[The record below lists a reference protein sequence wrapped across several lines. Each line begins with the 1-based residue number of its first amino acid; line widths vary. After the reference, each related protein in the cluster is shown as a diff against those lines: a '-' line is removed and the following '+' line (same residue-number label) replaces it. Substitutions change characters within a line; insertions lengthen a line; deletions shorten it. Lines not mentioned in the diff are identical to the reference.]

1 MRPFFAYGKAG
12 VFFIVAIGA
21 DMPYIDKQ
29 YAEELLKKSQTCI
42 NDELLYT
49 VGGTDQGVTKP
60 QTRFCDMSSL
70 DVDDAGQEA
79 CTARKSHGACFGL
92 LDQNGLHSKSRSQL
106 RLQKTSLSLEPIVV
120 KRTEDETRA
129 FEKITRLACSRERG
143 SRELIDRLV
152 RDGFSRE
159 VAESAVQRALDCG
172 LIDDTR
178 YGAVLIRT
186 RVAQGRG
193 RKGIED
199 ELERAGIAA
208 SDIPGWPEEFFS
220 VDDFDPFR
228 VNANAEDD
236 VVVCSFG
243 SESSDEQE
251 IERALALLRRKPPRS
266 KNVQASAYRKLVTK
280 GYSTSVASAATR
292 RFMEEN

>member
-1 MRPFFAYGKAG
+1 M
-12 VFFIVAIGA
+12 AIGA

-29 YAEELLKKSQTCI
+29 YAEELLKKSQTRI

-49 VGGTDQGVTKP
+49 VGGTDQGVSKP
-60 QTRFCDMSSL
+60 QTHLRDMSSL
-70 DVDDAGQEA
+70 DVDDVGQEA

-106 RLQKTSLSLEPIVV
+106 RLQKTSLSLEPIAV
-120 KRTEDETRA
+120 KHTEDETRA
-129 FEKITRLACSRERG
+129 FEKVTRLACTRERG

-159 VAESAVQRALDCG
+159 VAESAVRRALDCG
-172 LIDDTR
+172 LINDTR

-280 GYSTSVASAATR
+280 GYSASVASAATR
-292 RFMEEN
+292 RFMKEN

>member
-1 MRPFFAYGKAG
+1 M
-12 VFFIVAIGA
+12 AIGA

-29 YAEELLKKSQTCI
+29 YAEELLKKSQTRI

-60 QTRFCDMSSL
+60 QTRFRDMSSL

-106 RLQKTSLSLEPIVV
+106 RFQKTSLSLEPIAV

-129 FEKITRLACSRERG
+129 FEKVTRLACARERG

-159 VAESAVQRALDCG
+159 VAESAVRRALDCG

-186 RVAQGRG
+186 RVSQGRG

-228 VNANAEDD
+228 VSANAEDD

-292 RFMEEN
+292 RFMEKN

>member
-1 MRPFFAYGKAG
+1 M
-12 VFFIVAIGA
+12 AIGA

-29 YAEELLKKSQTCI
+29 YAEELLKKSQTRI

-60 QTRFCDMSSL
+60 QTRFRDMSSL

-79 CTARKSHGACFGL
+79 CAARKSHGACFGL

-106 RLQKTSLSLEPIVV
+106 RLQKTSLSLEPIAV

-129 FEKITRLACSRERG
+129 FEKVTRLACSRERG

-159 VAESAVQRALDCG
+159 VAESAVRRALDCG

-228 VNANAEDD
+228 VNANAEDG
-236 VVVCSFG
+236 VVGCRFG

-251 IERALALLRRKPPRS
+251 IERALSLLRRKPPRS
-266 KNVQASAYRKLVTK
+266 KNIQASAYRKLVTK
-280 GYSTSVASAATR
+280 GYSASVASAATR
-292 RFMEEN
+292 RFMKEN

>member
-1 MRPFFAYGKAG
+1 M
-12 VFFIVAIGA
+12 AIGA

-29 YAEELLKKSQTCI
+29 YAEELLKKSQTRI

-60 QTRFCDMSSL
+60 QTRFRDMSSL

-92 LDQNGLHSKSRSQL
+92 LDQNRLHSKSRSQL
-106 RLQKTSLSLEPIVV
+106 RLQKTSLNLVPIAV

-129 FEKITRLACSRERG
+129 FEKVTRLACSRERG

-152 RDGFSRE
+152 RDGFSQE
-159 VAESAVQRALDCG
+159 VAESAVRRALDCG

-178 YGAVLIRT
+178 YGAGLIRT
-186 RVAQGRG
+186 RVSQGRG

>member
-1 MRPFFAYGKAG
+1 M
-12 VFFIVAIGA
+12 AIGA

-29 YAEELLKKSQTCI
+29 YAEELLKKSQTRI

-60 QTRFCDMSSL
+60 QTRFRDMSSL

-79 CTARKSHGACFGL
+79 CAARKSHGACFGL

-106 RLQKTSLSLEPIVV
+106 RLQKTSLSLEPIAV

-129 FEKITRLACSRERG
+129 FEKVTRLACSRERG

-152 RDGFSRE
+152 RDGFSQE
-159 VAESAVQRALDCG
+159 VAESAVRRALDCG

-228 VNANAEDD
+228 VNANAEDG
-236 VVVCSFG
+236 VVGCRFG

-251 IERALALLRRKPPRS
+251 IERALSLLRRKPPRS
-266 KNVQASAYRKLVTK
+266 KNIQASAYRKLVTK

-292 RFMEEN
+292 RFMKEN

>member
-1 MRPFFAYGKAG
+1 
-12 VFFIVAIGA
+12 
-21 DMPYIDKQ
+21 MPYIDKQ
-29 YAEELLKKSQTCI
+29 YAEELLKKSQTRI
-42 NDELLYT
+42 NDELLHT
-49 VGGTDQGVTKP
+49 VSDTGQGVTKP
-60 QTRFCDMSSL
+60 QTRFHDMSSL
-70 DVDDAGQEA
+70 DIVDAAQEA
-79 CTARKSHGACFGL
+79 CTTPKSHGACFGS
-92 LDQNGLHSKSRSQL
+92 LDQSGLQPKSHSQL
-106 RLQKTSLSLEPIVV
+106 RLQKTSLSLEPIAV

-129 FEKITRLACSRERG
+129 FEKVTRLACARERG

-159 VAESAVQRALDCG
+159 VAESAVRRALDCG

-186 RVAQGRG
+186 RVSQGRG

-228 VNANAEDD
+228 VSANAEDG
-236 VVVCSFG
+236 VVGCSFG

-266 KNVQASAYRKLVTK
+266 KNIQASAYRKLVTK

>member
-1 MRPFFAYGKAG
+1 M
-12 VFFIVAIGA
+12 AIGA

-29 YAEELLKKSQTCI
+29 YAEELLKKSQTRI
-42 NDELLYT
+42 NDELLHA

-60 QTRFCDMSSL
+60 QTRFRDMSSL
-70 DVDDAGQEA
+70 DVDDVGQEA

-129 FEKITRLACSRERG
+129 FEKVTRLACSRERG
-143 SRELIDRLV
+143 SRELINRLV

-159 VAESAVQRALDCG
+159 VAESAVRRALDCG

-186 RVAQGRG
+186 RIAQGRG

-220 VDDFDPFR
+220 VGDFDPFR

-236 VVVCSFG
+236 VVGCSFG

-266 KNVQASAYRKLVTK
+266 KNIQASAYRKLVTK

>member
-1 MRPFFAYGKAG
+1 M
-12 VFFIVAIGA
+12 AIGA

-29 YAEELLKKSQTCI
+29 YAEELLKKSQTRI

-60 QTRFCDMSSL
+60 QTRFRDMSSL

-79 CTARKSHGACFGL
+79 CTARKSHGACFSL
-92 LDQNGLHSKSRSQL
+92 LDRNGLHSKSRSQL
-106 RLQKTSLSLEPIVV
+106 RLQNASLSLEPIMAE
-120 KRTEDETRA
+120 RTEDETKA
-129 FEKITRLACSRERG
+129 FEKVTRLACARERG
-143 SRELIDRLV
+143 SRELADRLV

-159 VAESAVQRALDCG
+159 VAESAVRRALDCG

-186 RVAQGRG
+186 RVSQGRG

>member
-1 MRPFFAYGKAG
+1 
-12 VFFIVAIGA
+12 
-21 DMPYIDKQ
+21 MPYIDKQ
-29 YAEELLKKSQTCI
+29 YAEELLKKSQAST
-42 NDELLYT
+42 NGGPFRAA
-49 VGGTDQGVTKP
+49 GGTE
-60 QTRFCDMSSL
+60 
-70 DVDDAGQEA
+70 QEA
-79 CTARKSHGACFGL
+79 CTARKSRSACFGS
-92 LDQNGLHSKSRSQL
+92 LDQSGLQLKSRARS
-106 RLQKTSLSLEPIVV
+106 RLKNASLSLEPIMAE
-120 KRTEDETRA
+120 RTEDETRA
-129 FEKITRLACSRERG
+129 FEKVHRLACTRERG
-143 SRELIDRLV
+143 SRELADRLV

-159 VAESAVQRALDCG
+159 VAESAVRRALDCG

-186 RVAQGRG
+186 RVSQGRG

-228 VNANAEDD
+228 VNANAEDG
-236 VVVCSFG
+236 VVGCSFG

-266 KNVQASAYRKLVTK
+266 KNIQASAYRKLVTK

>member
-1 MRPFFAYGKAG
+1 
-12 VFFIVAIGA
+12 
-21 DMPYIDKQ
+21 MPYIDKQ
-29 YAEELLKKSQTCI
+29 YAEELLKKSQTRI

-60 QTRFCDMSSL
+60 QTRFRDMSSL

-92 LDQNGLHSKSRSQL
+92 LDQNGLHSKSRSRL

-129 FEKITRLACSRERG
+129 FEKVTRLACARERG

-152 RDGFSRE
+152 RDGFSQE

-236 VVVCSFG
+236 VVGCTFG
-243 SESSDEQE
+243 CESSDEQE

-266 KNVQASAYRKLVTK
+266 KNIQASAYRKLVTK

>member
-1 MRPFFAYGKAG
+1 
-12 VFFIVAIGA
+12 
-21 DMPYIDKQ
+21 MPYIDKQ
-29 YAEELLKKSQTCI
+29 YAEELLKKSQTGI
-42 NDELLYT
+42 NDELLHT
-49 VGGTDQGVTKP
+49 VGDTDQGVTKP
-60 QTRFCDMSSL
+60 QTRFRDMSSL
-70 DVDDAGQEA
+70 GVDDAGQEV
-79 CTARKSHGACFGL
+79 CTARKSHGAYFGL

-106 RLQKTSLSLEPIVV
+106 RLQKTSLSLEPIMAE
-120 KRTEDETRA
+120 RTEDETKA
-129 FEKITRLACSRERG
+129 FEKVTRLACARERG
-143 SRELIDRLV
+143 SRELVDRLV

-159 VAESAVQRALDCG
+159 VAKSAVQRALDCG

-186 RVAQGRG
+186 RVSQGRG

-236 VVVCSFG
+236 VVGYTFG

-266 KNVQASAYRKLVTK
+266 KNIQASAYRKLVTK

>member
-1 MRPFFAYGKAG
+1 M
-12 VFFIVAIGA
+12 AIGA
-21 DMPYIDKQ
+21 AMPYIDKQ
-29 YAEELLKKSQTCI
+29 YAEELLKKSQTRI

-49 VGGTDQGVTKP
+49 VGGTDQGVSKP
-60 QTRFCDMSSL
+60 QTRFRDMSSL

-79 CTARKSHGACFGL
+79 CAARKSHGACFGL
-92 LDQNGLHSKSRSQL
+92 LDQNGLQSKSRSQL

-129 FEKITRLACSRERG
+129 FEKVARLACSRERG

-159 VAESAVQRALDCG
+159 VAESAVRRALDCG

-236 VVVCSFG
+236 VVGCSFG

-266 KNVQASAYRKLVTK
+266 KNIQASAYRKLVTK

>member
-1 MRPFFAYGKAG
+1 M
-12 VFFIVAIGA
+12 AIGA

-29 YAEELLKKSQTCI
+29 YAEELLKKSQTRI
-42 NDELLYT
+42 NDELLHA

-60 QTRFCDMSSL
+60 QTRFRDMSSL
-70 DVDDAGQEA
+70 DVDDVGQEA

-92 LDQNGLHSKSRSQL
+92 LDQSGLHSKSRSQL

-129 FEKITRLACSRERG
+129 FEKVTHLACTRERG

-152 RDGFSRE
+152 RDGFPQE
-159 VAESAVQRALDCG
+159 VAESAVRRALDCG

-228 VNANAEDD
+228 VNANAEDG
-236 VVVCSFG
+236 VVGCSFG

-266 KNVQASAYRKLVTK
+266 KNIQASAYRKLVTK

>member
-1 MRPFFAYGKAG
+1 M
-12 VFFIVAIGA
+12 AIGA

-29 YAEELLKKSQTCI
+29 YAEELLKKSQTRI

-60 QTRFCDMSSL
+60 QTRFRDMSSL

-79 CTARKSHGACFGL
+79 CTARKSRSACFGS
-92 LDQNGLHSKSRSQL
+92 LDQSGLQPKSRARL
-106 RLQKTSLSLEPIVV
+106 RLQNASLSLEPIMAE
-120 KRTEDETRA
+120 RTEDETKA
-129 FEKITRLACSRERG
+129 FEKVTRLACARERG
-143 SRELIDRLV
+143 SRELVDRLV

-159 VAESAVQRALDCG
+159 VAKSAVQRALDCG
-172 LIDDTR
+172 LIDDVR
-178 YGAVLIRT
+178 YGTVLVRT
-186 RVAQGRG
+186 RVAQGCG

-199 ELERAGIAA
+199 ELDRAGIAA

-228 VNANAEDD
+228 VNANAEDG
-236 VVVCSFG
+236 VVGCSFG

-251 IERALALLRRKPPRS
+251 VERALALLRRKPPRS
-266 KNVQASAYRKLVTK
+266 KNIQASVYRKLVTK
-280 GYSTSVASAATR
+280 GYSTSVASVATR

>member
-1 MRPFFAYGKAG
+1 M
-12 VFFIVAIGA
+12 AIGA

-29 YAEELLKKSQTCI
+29 YAEELLKKPQTRI

-60 QTRFCDMSSL
+60 QTRFRDMSSL

-79 CTARKSHGACFGL
+79 CAARKSHGACFGL
-92 LDQNGLHSKSRSQL
+92 LDQSGLQPKSHSQL

-129 FEKITRLACSRERG
+129 FEKVTRLACARERG

-152 RDGFSRE
+152 RDGFSQE
-159 VAESAVQRALDCG
+159 VAESAVRRALDCG

-236 VVVCSFG
+236 VVGCTFG

-266 KNVQASAYRKLVTK
+266 KNVLASAYRKLVTK

-292 RFMEEN
+292 RFMKEN

>member
-1 MRPFFAYGKAG
+1 
-12 VFFIVAIGA
+12 
-21 DMPYIDKQ
+21 MPYIDKQ
-29 YAEELLKKSQTCI
+29 YAEELLKKSQTRI

-60 QTRFCDMSSL
+60 QTRFRDISSL

-92 LDQNGLHSKSRSQL
+92 LDQNGLHLKSRSQL

-129 FEKITRLACSRERG
+129 FEKVTHLACTRERG

-152 RDGFSRE
+152 RDGFPQE

-228 VNANAEDD
+228 VNANSEDGL
-236 VVVCSFG
+236 VCCSFG
-243 SESSDEQE
+243 CESSDEQE

-280 GYSTSVASAATR
+280 GYSTSVASTATR
-292 RFMEEN
+292 RFMEENG

>member
-1 MRPFFAYGKAG
+1 M
-12 VFFIVAIGA
+12 AIGA

-29 YAEELLKKSQTCI
+29 YAEELLKKSQTRI

-60 QTRFCDMSSL
+60 QTRFRDMSSL

-106 RLQKTSLSLEPIVV
+106 RLQKTSLSLEPIAV

-129 FEKITRLACSRERG
+129 FEKVTRLACSRERG

-152 RDGFSRE
+152 RDGFTQE
-159 VAESAVQRALDCG
+159 VAESAVRRALDCG

-236 VVVCSFG
+236 VVGCTFG

-251 IERALALLRRKPPRS
+251 IARALALLRRKPPRS
-266 KNVQASAYRKLVTK
+266 KNIQASAYRKLVTK

>member
-1 MRPFFAYGKAG
+1 
-12 VFFIVAIGA
+12 
-21 DMPYIDKQ
+21 MPYIDKQ
-29 YAEELLKKSQTCI
+29 YAEELLKKSQTRI

-60 QTRFCDMSSL
+60 QTRFRDMSSL
-70 DVDDAGQEA
+70 GVDDAGQEA
-79 CTARKSHGACFGL
+79 YTARKSHGACFGS
-92 LDQNGLHSKSRSQL
+92 LDQNGLHSESCSQL
-106 RLQKTSLSLEPIVV
+106 RLQKTSLSLEPIAV

-129 FEKITRLACSRERG
+129 FEKVTRLACSRERG

-152 RDGFSRE
+152 RDGFSQE
-159 VAESAVQRALDCG
+159 VAESAVRRALDCG
-172 LIDDTR
+172 LIDDMR

-236 VVVCSFG
+236 VVGYTFG

-280 GYSTSVASAATR
+280 GYSASVASAATR
-292 RFMEEN
+292 RFMKEN

>member
-1 MRPFFAYGKAG
+1 M
-12 VFFIVAIGA
+12 AIGA

-29 YAEELLKKSQTCI
+29 YAEELLKKSQTRI

-60 QTRFCDMSSL
+60 QTRFRDMSSL
-70 DVDDAGQEA
+70 DVDDEGQEA
-79 CTARKSHGACFGL
+79 CAARKSHGACFGL

-106 RLQKTSLSLEPIVV
+106 RLQKTSLSLEPIAV

-129 FEKITRLACSRERG
+129 FEKVTRLACSRERG

-152 RDGFSRE
+152 RDGFSQE
-159 VAESAVQRALDCG
+159 VAESAVRRALDCG

-228 VNANAEDD
+228 VNANAEDG
-236 VVVCSFG
+236 VVGCRFG

-251 IERALALLRRKPPRS
+251 IERALSLLRRKPPRS
-266 KNVQASAYRKLVTK
+266 KNIQASAYRKLVTK

>member
-1 MRPFFAYGKAG
+1 M
-12 VFFIVAIGA
+12 AIGA

-29 YAEELLKKSQTCI
+29 YAEELLKKSQTRI

-60 QTRFCDMSSL
+60 QTRFRDMSSL

-106 RLQKTSLSLEPIVV
+106 RLQKTSLSLEPIVS

-129 FEKITRLACSRERG
+129 FEKVTRLACSRERG

-152 RDGFSRE
+152 RDGFSQE
-159 VAESAVQRALDCG
+159 VAESAVRRALDCG

-186 RVAQGRG
+186 RVSQGRG

>member
-1 MRPFFAYGKAG
+1 
-12 VFFIVAIGA
+12 
-21 DMPYIDKQ
+21 MPYIDKQ
-29 YAEELLKKSQTCI
+29 YAEELLMKSQTRI

-60 QTRFCDMSSL
+60 QTRFRDMSSL

-79 CTARKSHGACFGL
+79 CAARKSHGACFGL

-106 RLQKTSLSLEPIVV
+106 RLQKTSLSLKPIAV

-129 FEKITRLACSRERG
+129 FEKVTRLACAREHG

-152 RDGFSRE
+152 RDGFSQE
-159 VAESAVQRALDCG
+159 VAESAVRRALDCG

-193 RKGIED
+193 RKGIEV

-236 VVVCSFG
+236 VVGCTFG

-266 KNVQASAYRKLVTK
+266 KNIQASAYRKLVTK

>member
-1 MRPFFAYGKAG
+1 
-12 VFFIVAIGA
+12 
-21 DMPYIDKQ
+21 MPYIDKQ
-29 YAEELLKKSQTCI
+29 YAEELLKKSQTRI
-42 NDELLYT
+42 NDELLHT
-49 VGGTDQGVTKP
+49 VGDTDQGVTKP
-60 QTRFCDMSSL
+60 QTRFREMSSL
-70 DVDDAGQEA
+70 GVDDAGQEA

-92 LDQNGLHSKSRSQL
+92 LDQSGLQPKSRVRL
-106 RLQKTSLSLEPIVV
+106 RLQNASLSLEPIMAE
-120 KRTEDETRA
+120 RTEDETRA
-129 FEKITRLACSRERG
+129 FEKVTRLACKRERG
-143 SRELIDRLV
+143 SRELVDRLV

-159 VAESAVQRALDCG
+159 VAKSAVQRALDCG
-172 LIDDTR
+172 LIDDVR
-178 YGAVLIRT
+178 YGTVLVRT

-228 VNANAEDD
+228 VNANAEDG
-236 VVVCSFG
+236 VVGCRFG

-266 KNVQASAYRKLVTK
+266 KNIQASAYRKLVTK

>member
-1 MRPFFAYGKAG
+1 M
-12 VFFIVAIGA
+12 AIGA

-29 YAEELLKKSQTCI
+29 YAEELLKKSQTRI
-42 NDELLYT
+42 NDELLCT

-60 QTRFCDMSSL
+60 QTRFRDMSSL

-79 CTARKSHGACFGL
+79 CATRKSHGACFGL

-106 RLQKTSLSLEPIVV
+106 RLQKTSLSLEPIAV

-129 FEKITRLACSRERG
+129 FEKVTRLAYSRERG

-159 VAESAVQRALDCG
+159 VAESAVRRALDCG

-186 RVAQGRG
+186 RVSQGHG

-236 VVVCSFG
+236 VVGCTFG

-266 KNVQASAYRKLVTK
+266 KNVRASAYRKLVTK

>member
-1 MRPFFAYGKAG
+1 M
-12 VFFIVAIGA
+12 AIGA

-29 YAEELLKKSQTCI
+29 YAEELLKKSQTRI
-42 NDELLYT
+42 NDELLCT

-60 QTRFCDMSSL
+60 QTRFRDMSSL

-79 CTARKSHGACFGL
+79 CAARKSHGACFGL

-106 RLQKTSLSLEPIVV
+106 RLQKTSLSLEPIAV
-120 KRTEDETRA
+120 KRTENETRA
-129 FEKITRLACSRERG
+129 FEKVTRLACSRERG

-159 VAESAVQRALDCG
+159 VAESAVRRALDCG

-228 VNANAEDD
+228 VNANAEDG
-236 VVVCSFG
+236 VVGCTFG

-266 KNVQASAYRKLVTK
+266 KNVRASAYRKLVTK

>member
-1 MRPFFAYGKAG
+1 M
-12 VFFIVAIGA
+12 
-21 DMPYIDKQ
+21 
-29 YAEELLKKSQTCI
+29 AE
-42 NDELLYT
+42 
-49 VGGTDQGVTKP
+49 
-60 QTRFCDMSSL
+60 
-70 DVDDAGQEA
+70 
-79 CTARKSHGACFGL
+79 
-92 LDQNGLHSKSRSQL
+92 
-106 RLQKTSLSLEPIVV
+106 
-120 KRTEDETRA
+120 RTEDETKA
-129 FEKITRLACSRERG
+129 FEKVTRLACARERG
-143 SRELIDRLV
+143 SRELVDRLV

-159 VAESAVQRALDCG
+159 VAKSAVQRALDCG

-220 VDDFDPFR
+220 VDNFDPFR
-228 VNANAEDD
+228 VNANAEDG
-236 VVVCSFG
+236 VVGCSFG
-243 SESSDEQE
+243 SELGDEQE

-266 KNVQASAYRKLVTK
+266 KNIQVSAYRKLVTK
-280 GYSTSVASAATR
+280 GYSTSVASVATR

>member
-1 MRPFFAYGKAG
+1 M
-12 VFFIVAIGA
+12 AIGA

-29 YAEELLKKSQTCI
+29 YAEELLKKSQTRI

-60 QTRFCDMSSL
+60 QTRFRDMSSL

-79 CTARKSHGACFGL
+79 CIARKSHGACFGL
-92 LDQNGLHSKSRSQL
+92 LDQNGLHSKSPSQL
-106 RLQKTSLSLEPIVV
+106 RLQKTSLSLEPIAV

-129 FEKITRLACSRERG
+129 FEKVTRLACSRERG

-152 RDGFSRE
+152 RDGFSQE
-159 VAESAVQRALDCG
+159 VAESAVRRALDCG
-172 LIDDTR
+172 LIDDAR

-236 VVVCSFG
+236 VVGCTFG
-243 SESSDEQE
+243 CESSDEQE

-266 KNVQASAYRKLVTK
+266 KNIQASAYRKLVTK

>member
-1 MRPFFAYGKAG
+1 M
-12 VFFIVAIGA
+12 AIGA

-29 YAEELLKKSQTCI
+29 YTEELLKKSQTRI

-60 QTRFCDMSSL
+60 QTRFRDVSSL
-70 DVDDAGQEA
+70 DADDAGQEA
-79 CTARKSHGACFGL
+79 CAARKSHGACFGL

-106 RLQKTSLSLEPIVV
+106 RLQKTSLSLEPIAV

-129 FEKITRLACSRERG
+129 FEKVTRLACARERG

-159 VAESAVQRALDCG
+159 VAESAVRRALDCG

-236 VVVCSFG
+236 VVGCSFG

-266 KNVQASAYRKLVTK
+266 KSIQASAYRKLVTK

>member
-1 MRPFFAYGKAG
+1 M
-12 VFFIVAIGA
+12 AIGA

-29 YAEELLKKSQTCI
+29 YAEELLKKSQTRI
-42 NDELLYT
+42 NDGLLYT

-60 QTRFCDMSSL
+60 QTRFRDMSSL
-70 DVDDAGQEA
+70 DVDDVGQEA

-92 LDQNGLHSKSRSQL
+92 LDQNGLYSKSRSQL
-106 RLQKTSLSLEPIVV
+106 RLQKTSLSLEPIAV
-120 KRTEDETRA
+120 KHTEDETRA
-129 FEKITRLACSRERG
+129 FEKVTRLACTRERG

-152 RDGFSRE
+152 RDGFSQE
-159 VAESAVQRALDCG
+159 VAESAVRRALDCG

-186 RVAQGRG
+186 RVSQGRG

-236 VVVCSFG
+236 VVGCTFG

>member
-1 MRPFFAYGKAG
+1 M
-12 VFFIVAIGA
+12 AIGA
-21 DMPYIDKQ
+21 AMPYIDKQ
-29 YAEELLKKSQTCI
+29 YAEELLKKSQTRI

-49 VGGTDQGVTKP
+49 VGGTDQGVSKP
-60 QTRFCDMSSL
+60 QTRFRDMSSL

-79 CTARKSHGACFGL
+79 CAARKSHGACFGL
-92 LDQNGLHSKSRSQL
+92 LDQNGLQSKSRSQL
-106 RLQKTSLSLEPIVV
+106 RLQKTSLSLEPIAV

-129 FEKITRLACSRERG
+129 FEKVTRLACARERG

-152 RDGFSRE
+152 RDGFSQE
-159 VAESAVQRALDCG
+159 VAESAVRRALDCG

-236 VVVCSFG
+236 VVGCSFG

-266 KNVQASAYRKLVTK
+266 KNIQASAYRKLVTK
-280 GYSTSVASAATR
+280 GYSASVASAATR
-292 RFMEEN
+292 RFMKEN

>member
-1 MRPFFAYGKAG
+1 M
-12 VFFIVAIGA
+12 AIGV

-29 YAEELLKKSQTCI
+29 YAEELLKKSQTRI

-49 VGGTDQGVTKP
+49 VGGTDQGATKP
-60 QTRFCDMSSL
+60 QTRFRDMSSL

-106 RLQKTSLSLEPIVV
+106 RFQKTSLSLEPIAV

-129 FEKITRLACSRERG
+129 FEKVTRLACARERG

-152 RDGFSRE
+152 RDGFSQE
-159 VAESAVQRALDCG
+159 VAESAVRRALDCG

-186 RVAQGRG
+186 RVSQGRG

-228 VNANAEDD
+228 VNVNSEDD

>member
-1 MRPFFAYGKAG
+1 M
-12 VFFIVAIGA
+12 AIGA

-29 YAEELLKKSQTCI
+29 YAEELLKKSQTRI

-60 QTRFCDMSSL
+60 QTRFRDMSSL

-79 CTARKSHGACFGL
+79 CTTRKSHGACFGL
-92 LDQNGLHSKSRSQL
+92 FDQNGLHSKSRSQL
-106 RLQKTSLSLEPIVV
+106 RLQKTSLSLEPIAV

-129 FEKITRLACSRERG
+129 FEKVTRLACSRERG

-152 RDGFSRE
+152 RDGFSQE
-159 VAESAVQRALDCG
+159 VAESTVRRALDCG

-186 RVAQGRG
+186 RVSQGRG

>member
-1 MRPFFAYGKAG
+1 M
-12 VFFIVAIGA
+12 AIGA

-29 YAEELLKKSQTCI
+29 YAEELLKKSQTRI

-60 QTRFCDMSSL
+60 QTRFRDVSSL
-70 DVDDAGQEA
+70 DADDAGQEA
-79 CTARKSHGACFGL
+79 CAARKSHGACFGL

-106 RLQKTSLSLEPIVV
+106 RLQKTSLSLEPIAV

-129 FEKITRLACSRERG
+129 FEKVTRLACSRERG

-159 VAESAVQRALDCG
+159 VAESAVRRALDCG
-172 LIDDTR
+172 LIDDVR
-178 YGAVLIRT
+178 YGTVLVRT

-236 VVVCSFG
+236 VVGCSFG

-266 KNVQASAYRKLVTK
+266 KNIQVSAYRKLVTK

>member
-1 MRPFFAYGKAG
+1 M
-12 VFFIVAIGA
+12 AIGA

-29 YAEELLKKSQTCI
+29 YAEELLKKSQTRI

-60 QTRFCDMSSL
+60 QTRFRDVSSL
-70 DVDDAGQEA
+70 DADDAGQEA
-79 CTARKSHGACFGL
+79 CAARKSHGACFGL

-106 RLQKTSLSLEPIVV
+106 RLQKTSLSLEPIAV

-129 FEKITRLACSRERG
+129 FEKVTRLACARERG

-152 RDGFSRE
+152 RDGFSRG
-159 VAESAVQRALDCG
+159 VAESAVRRALDCG

-236 VVVCSFG
+236 VVGCSFG

-266 KNVQASAYRKLVTK
+266 KNIQASAYRKLVTK

>member
-1 MRPFFAYGKAG
+1 M
-12 VFFIVAIGA
+12 AIGA

-29 YAEELLKKSQTCI
+29 YAEELLKKSQTRI

-60 QTRFCDMSSL
+60 QTRFRDVSSL
-70 DVDDAGQEA
+70 DADDAGQEA
-79 CTARKSHGACFGL
+79 CAARKSHGACFGL

-106 RLQKTSLSLEPIVV
+106 RLQKTSLSLEPIAV

-129 FEKITRLACSRERG
+129 FEKVTRLACARERG

-159 VAESAVQRALDCG
+159 VAESAVRRALDCG

-228 VNANAEDD
+228 VNANAEDG
-236 VVVCSFG
+236 VVGCSFG

-266 KNVQASAYRKLVTK
+266 KNIQASAYRKLVTK

>member
-1 MRPFFAYGKAG
+1 
-12 VFFIVAIGA
+12 
-21 DMPYIDKQ
+21 MPYIDKQ
-29 YAEELLKKSQTCI
+29 YAEELLKKSQTRI

-49 VGGTDQGVTKP
+49 VGGTDQGVSKP
-60 QTRFCDMSSL
+60 QTRFRDMSSL

-79 CTARKSHGACFGL
+79 CAARKSHGACFGL
-92 LDQNGLHSKSRSQL
+92 LDQNGLQSKSRSQL
-106 RLQKTSLSLEPIVV
+106 RLQKTSLSLEPIAV

-129 FEKITRLACSRERG
+129 FEKVTRLACARERG
-143 SRELIDRLV
+143 SRELIDR
-152 RDGFSRE
+152 
-159 VAESAVQRALDCG
+159 

-236 VVVCSFG
+236 VVGCSFG

-266 KNVQASAYRKLVTK
+266 KNIQASAYRKLVTK